1 MLNRIAE
8 VNSSINNFI
17 WGEPA
22 LILLIGT
29 GILITVLTKFFQVS
43 HFGHWWKSTIG
54 KMFQKK
60 SDVLRSEDKHSI
72 SQFQA
77 LCTALAA
84 TVGTGNIAGVA
95 TAIATGGPGAVFWMW
110 VAAFFGMMTNYAE
123 NVLGI
128 FYRRKNKDDEWCGGA
143 MYYLRDGLGAKR
155 GCKHLGKVLSIFF
168 CIFAIF
174 ASFGI
179 GNLAQAN
186 TISTNLTLTIEG
198 FAKGFNPDFVSPVFM
213 LGDMEISVIMLIIG
227 LVLFTVAA
235 LVVVGGLKR
244 IASVTEK
251 LVPMMVVLYVL
262 GSLVIIGANIEKI
275 GTVFASIFQ
284 FAFGFRAIAG
294 ALVGEAVKK
303 AITIGCKRGVFS
315 NEAGL
320 GSSVMVHSASNVKE
334 PVVQGMWGICEV
346 FADTMIVCT
355 MTAATILCS
364 GIIDLSTGAVLSDAA
379 DTALVAE
386 AFSSVFG
393 NFGSAFV
400 AFAILLFAFS
410 TILGWSYYGTK
421 AWEYLLGTKSTIIY
435 KIFFVLLIIV
445 SASLPKAYISL
456 PWDLSDTF
464 NGLMMIP
471 NLIGVLSLSG
481 TVLAITRNYC
491 NRKLKGSK
499 EKPMLSAFADIQ
511 EKQEAELEQ
520 E

>member
-1 MLNRIAE
+1 MLNQIE
-8 VNSSINNFI
+8 FINGKINGFI
-17 WGEPA
+17 WGVPA
-22 LILLIGT
+22 LVLLIGT
-29 GILITVLTKFFQVS
+29 GILITCLTKFFQVS

-54 KMFQKK
+54 QMFKKK
-60 SDVLRSEDKHSI
+60 SGVLKNEEKHSI

-128 FYRRKNKDDEWCGGA
+128 FYRRKNEEGEWCGGA
-143 MYYLRDGLGAKR
+143 MYYLRDGLGKKR
-155 GCKHLGKVLSIFF
+155 GCKHIGKILSILF

-186 TISTNLTLTIEG
+186 TISTNLALTIEDI
-198 FAKGFNPDFVSPVFM
+198 ARSINPDFVSPVLM
-213 LGDMEISVIMLIIG
+213 LGNLEISLIMLIIG
-227 LVLFTVAA
+227 IVLFIIAA
-235 LVVVGGLKR
+235 LVIVGGLKR

-251 LVPMMVVLYVL
+251 LVPFMVVMYVI
-262 GSLVIIGANIEKI
+262 GSLVIICVNIDKI
-275 GTVFASIFQ
+275 GAVFASIFQ
-284 FAFGFRAIAG
+284 FAFGFKAIAG
-294 ALVGEAVKK
+294 ALVGEAVKN

-334 PVVQGMWGICEV
+334 PVVQGMWGIFEV

-355 MTAATILCS
+355 MTAVTVLSS
-364 GIIDLSTGAVLSDAA
+364 GLIDLSTGALLTEAA
-379 DTALVAE
+379 DTALVAQ

-393 NFGSAFV
+393 NFGSLFV
-400 AFAILLFAFS
+400 SVAILCFAFS
-410 TILGWSYYGTK
+410 TILGWSYYGSK
-421 AWEYLLGTKSTIIY
+421 AWEYMLGTKSTIGY
-435 KIFFVLLIIV
+435 KVFFVLLIVV

-471 NLIGVLSLSG
+471 NLIGVLTLSG
-481 TVLAITRNYC
+481 TVLAITKNYC
-491 NRKLKGSK
+491 KRKIKG
-499 EKPMLSAFADIQ
+499 EDVAPMLSAFPNIQ
-511 EKQEAELEQ
+511 KEQ
-520 E
+520 EEA